1 MAGVLIVAGL
11 TDSILAFDGEING
24 WLNPPQRVEAQVQPI
39 LDLFELCA
47 LALLLRPL
55 RPPRRSPT
63 CAAPRSIA
71 AICAA
76 C

>member
-1 MAGVLIVAGL
+1 MLIHRYAGLFMAGVLIVAGL

-47 LALLLRPL
+47 LALLPQGDHFGC
-55 RPPRRSPT
+55 SW
-63 CAAPRSIA
+63 A
-71 AICAA
+71 
-76 C
+76 